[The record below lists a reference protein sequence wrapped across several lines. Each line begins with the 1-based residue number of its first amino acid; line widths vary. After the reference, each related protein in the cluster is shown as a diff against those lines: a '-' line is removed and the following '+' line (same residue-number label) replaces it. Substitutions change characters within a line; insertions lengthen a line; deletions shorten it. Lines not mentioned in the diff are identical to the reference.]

1 MPDMAD
7 ALVYYAVF
15 LFSTTLHEAAHAW
28 AGHRQG
34 DSTAFHGGQVSLN
47 PLPHIRREPI
57 GMVLLPLISAI
68 ASGWPI
74 GFASAPYDPAWALRY
89 PKRSALMSLAGPA
102 SNLLLV
108 LFTTVLIRSGVMAGL
123 LTAPQHISFGHVTSA
138 VDGGWLESVAFLVGA
153 IFSMNLLLGTFNL
166 LPVPPLDGSGVVPLF
181 LSESSSRKYLETL
194 WRMRG
199 VGLIGLF
206 LAWQLFGRVFNPLF
220 FRALSLLYPGVS
232 YQ

>member
-1 MPDMAD
+1 MAD

-34 DSTAFHGGQVSLN
+34 DPTAFHGGQVSLN
-47 PLPHIRREPI
+47 PMPHIRREPI

-108 LFTTVLIRSGVMAGL
+108 LLTTVLIRLGVMTGL
-123 LTAPQHISFGHVTSA
+123 LAAPDHISFGHVTAA
-138 VDGGWLESVAFLVGA
+138 VGGGWLDSVAFLVGA

-181 LSESSSRKYLETL
+181 LDDGTARKYLVAL
-194 WRMRG
+194 QNMRG

-206 LAWQLFGRVFNPLF
+206 LAWQLFGKLFNPLF
-220 FRALSLLYPGVS
+220 FRALGLLYPGVE
-232 YQ
+232 YH

>member
-7 ALVYYAVF
+7 ALVYYVVF

-57 GMVLLPLISAI
+57 GMVILPLISAI

-108 LFTTVLIRSGVMAGL
+108 LCATLLIRVGVMAGL
-123 LTAPQHISFGHVTSA
+123 LSAPEHISFGHVTAA
-138 VDGGWLESVAFLVGA
+138 VGGGWLESAAFLVGA
-153 IFSMNLLLGTFNL
+153 IFSMNLLLATFNL

-181 LSESSSRKYLETL
+181 LSEPTARKYLQAL
-194 WRMRG
+194 RNMRG

-206 LAWQLFGRVFNPLF
+206 LAWQLFGRVFSPLF
-220 FRALSLLYPGVS
+220 FRALVLLYPGVS
-232 YQ
+232 YH

>member
-1 MPDMAD
+1 MPKMAD
-7 ALVYYAVF
+7 ALIYYVVF

-34 DSTAFHGGQVSLN
+34 DPTAFHGGQVSLN

-89 PKRSALMSLAGPA
+89 PRRSALMSLAGPA
-102 SNLLLV
+102 SNFLLV
-108 LFTTVLIRSGVMAGL
+108 LLSVLLLRVGQMAGL
-123 LTAPQHISFGHVTSA
+123 LLPPDHISFGHVTAA
-138 VDGGWLESVAFLVGA
+138 VGGGWVDSVAFLVGA
-153 IFSMNLLLGTFNL
+153 VFSMNLLLATFNL
-166 LPVPPLDGSGVVPLF
+166 LPVPPLDGSAVVPLF
-181 LSESSSRKYLETL
+181 LTEGTGRKYLQTL
-194 WRMRG
+194 WRLRG
-199 VGLIGLF
+199 LGLIGLF
-206 LAWQLFGRVFNPLF
+206 FAWQLFGYGFNRLF
-220 FRALSLLYPGVS
+220 LSAVGLLYPGVS

>member
-1 MPDMAD
+1 MAD
-7 ALVYYAVF
+7 ALIYYVVF

-57 GMVLLPLISAI
+57 GMVILPLISAI

-89 PKRSALMSLAGPA
+89 PKRSALMSLAGPT

-108 LFTTVLIRSGVMAGL
+108 LISFLLIRVGALAGL
-123 LTAPQHISFGHVTSA
+123 LTPPDHISFGHVTA
-138 VDGGWLESVAFLVGA
+138 VAGGGWLEGVAFLVGVV
-153 IFSMNLLLGTFNL
+153 FCMNLLLATFNL
-166 LPVPPLDGSGVVPLF
+166 LPVPPLDGSAVVPLF
-181 LSESSSRKYLETL
+181 LSEANGRKYMESL
-194 WRMRG
+194 WRLRG

-206 LAWQLFGRVFNPLF
+206 LAWQAFGYIFNRLFLPAV
-220 FRALSLLYPGVS
+220 SLLYPGVS

>member
-7 ALVYYAVF
+7 ALVYYVVF

-57 GMVLLPLISAI
+57 GMVILPLISAI

-108 LFTTVLIRSGVMAGL
+108 LFATVLIRLGVMAGL
-123 LTAPQHISFGHVTSA
+123 LSAPEHISFGHVTA
-138 VDGGWLESVAFLVGA
+138 AAGGGWLESAAFLVGA
-153 IFSMNLLLGTFNL
+153 IFSMNLLLATFNL

-181 LSESSSRKYLETL
+181 LSEPTARKYLQAL
-194 WRMRG
+194 RNMRG

-206 LAWQLFGRVFNPLF
+206 LAWQLFGRVFSPLF
-220 FRALSLLYPGVS
+220 FRALVLLYPGVS
-232 YQ
+232 YH

>member
-1 MPDMAD
+1 MAD
-7 ALVYYAVF
+7 ALVYYVVF

-57 GMVLLPLISAI
+57 GMVILPLISAI

-108 LFTTVLIRSGVMAGL
+108 LLATVLIRLGVMAGL
-123 LTAPQHISFGHVTSA
+123 LSAPEHISFGHVTAA
-138 VDGGWLESVAFLVGA
+138 VGGGWLESAAFLVGA
-153 IFSMNLLLGTFNL
+153 IFSMNLLLATFNL

-181 LSESSSRKYLETL
+181 LSEPTARKYLQAL
-194 WRMRG
+194 RSMRG

-206 LAWQLFGRVFNPLF
+206 LAWQLFGRVFSPLF
-220 FRALSLLYPGVS
+220 FRALVLLYPGVS
-232 YQ
+232 YH

>member
-1 MPDMAD
+1 MAD
-7 ALVYYAVF
+7 ALVYYVVF

-108 LFTTVLIRSGVMAGL
+108 LLATVLIRVGVMAGL
-123 LTAPQHISFGHVTSA
+123 LSAPEHISFGHVTAA
-138 VDGGWLESVAFLVGA
+138 VGGGWLESVAFLVGA
-153 IFSMNLLLGTFNL
+153 VFSMNLLLATFNL

-181 LSESSSRKYLETL
+181 LSDGAARKYLHAL
-194 WRMRG
+194 MSMRG
-199 VGLIGLF
+199 IGLIGLF
-206 LAWQLFGRVFNPLF
+206 LAWQLFGRMFNPLF
-220 FRALSLLYPGVS
+220 FRALVLLYPGVS
-232 YQ
+232 YH

>member
-1 MPDMAD
+1 MAD
-7 ALVYYAVF
+7 ALVYYVVF

-57 GMVLLPLISAI
+57 GMVILPLISAI

-108 LFTTVLIRSGVMAGL
+108 FLAATLIRAGQATGL
-123 LTAPQHISFGHVTSA
+123 LTPPDHISFGHITAA
-138 VDGGWLESVAFLVGA
+138 VGGGWLDSAAFLVGA
-153 IFSMNLLLGTFNL
+153 VFSMNLLLAAFNM
-166 LPVPPLDGSGVVPLF
+166 LPVPPLDGSAVVPLF
-181 LSESSSRKYLETL
+181 LSEATGRKYMQAVWNL
-194 WRMRG
+194 RG
-199 VGLIGLF
+199 VALIGLF
-206 LAWQLFGRVFNPLF
+206 LAWQVFGKLFSPLF
-220 FRALSLLYPGVS
+220 LQAVGLLYPGVS

>member
-1 MPDMAD
+1 MAD
-7 ALVYYAVF
+7 ALVYYVVF

-57 GMVLLPLISAI
+57 GMVILPLISAI

-108 LFTTVLIRSGVMAGL
+108 LFATLLIRLGVMAGL
-123 LTAPQHISFGHVTSA
+123 LSAPEHISFGHVTAA
-138 VDGGWLESVAFLVGA
+138 VGGGWLESAAFLVGA
-153 IFSMNLLLGTFNL
+153 IFSMNLLLATFNL

-181 LSESSSRKYLETL
+181 LSEPTARKYLQAL
-194 WRMRG
+194 RNMRG

-206 LAWQLFGRVFNPLF
+206 LAWQLFGRVFSPLF
-220 FRALSLLYPGVS
+220 FRALVLLYPGVS
-232 YQ
+232 YH